1 MAHDETGRHVWRF
14 DDSRRWASGAE
25 HKIIAR
31 PWADSGDKHV
41 QINRGF
47 EREELPYLIAFLI
60 SVWNELDEP
69 PF

>member
-1 MAHDETGRHVWRF
+1 
-14 DDSRRWASGAE
+14 
-25 HKIIAR
+25 
-31 PWADSGDKHV
+31 V